1 VAYDSSIIAAIRRE
15 AARVSDPNKR
25 NRYLRAA
32 LQTGI
37 VESGLRNLNYGD
49 ADSKGWRQERQS
61 LYSNP
66 TNVTASVRR
75 FFQEAAQHDRGQ
87 PSWELAADVQRP
99 AAQYRGRYKDV
110 AGDAA
115 ELLGAGKDGGGGG
128 GGSQTTTTTT
138 DPTAMVAQT
147 LLPAALPERPRVQVT
162 APRAPEF
169 AAKLATA
176 TAPGGAALAPPSAP
190 VAPRPTMGAALEAM
204 QRLQPTTTTSLVPGE
219 TRTTTSS
226 GGEGR
231 QSTGSLASGGSYS
244 GTTRPVIALAKL
256 AHSYGL
262 KTTSAKRPT
271 VNTASGN
278 VSDHYAG
285 NKNANARDLSGSVA
299 QMDKA
304 AVALARRL
312 GISGYRKGQ
321 PLEKTI
327 NRGGLRYQIL
337 YRTNTGGN
345 HFDHIHVGVAKR

>member
-1 VAYDSSIIAAIRRE
+1 
-15 AARVSDPNKR
+15 
-25 NRYLRAA
+25 
-32 LQTGI
+32 
-37 VESGLRNLNYGD
+37 
-49 ADSKGWRQERQS
+49 
-61 LYSNP
+61 
-66 TNVTASVRR
+66 
-75 FFQEAAQHDRGQ
+75 
-87 PSWELAADVQRP
+87 
-99 AAQYRGRYKDV
+99 
-110 AGDAA
+110 
-115 ELLGAGKDGGGGG
+115 
-128 GGSQTTTTTT
+128 
-138 DPTAMVAQT
+138 
-147 LLPAALPERPRVQVT
+147 
-162 APRAPEF
+162 
-169 AAKLATA
+169 
-176 TAPGGAALAPPSAP
+176 
-190 VAPRPTMGAALEAM
+190 
-204 QRLQPTTTTSLVPGE
+204 LVPGE